1 MTKIYNAEQQ
11 QFIRDA
17 RSEYCEYASEI
28 DKQKQ
33 YTKELFESLVDKLG
47 IDPKEDKESVNAIKR
62 GFKMYY
68 KDNKNEEKAIIE
80 GAITIAEIL

>member
-47 IDPKEDKESVNAIKR
+47 IDPKEDKESVKALRK
-62 GFKMYY
+62 GFALYY
-68 KDNKNEEKAIIE
+68 KDTKEEDQRVMD
-80 GAITIAEIL
+80 GAITIAEL

>member
-33 YTKELFESLVDKLG
+33 YTKELFEALVDKLG
-47 IDPKEDKESVNAIKR
+47 IDPKEDKESVKALRK
-62 GFKMYY
+62 GFALYY
-68 KDNKNEEKAIIE
+68 KDTKEEEQRVID
-80 GAITIAEIL
+80 GAVEIAGL

>member
-17 RSEYCEYASEI
+17 RTEYCEYASEI

-47 IDPKEDKESVNAIKR
+47 IDPKEDKESIKSLR
-62 GFKMYY
+62 KGFALYY
-68 KDNKNEEKAIIE
+68 KDTKEEDQRVMD
-80 GAITIAEIL
+80 GAVTIAEL

>member
-17 RSEYCEYASEI
+17 RTEYCEYASEI

-33 YTKELFESLVDKLG
+33 YTKELFEALVDKLG
-47 IDPKEDKESVNAIKR
+47 IDPKEDKESVKALRK
-62 GFKMYY
+62 GFALYY
-68 KDNKNEEKAIIE
+68 KDTKDEEQRVID
-80 GAITIAEIL
+80 GAITIAGL

>member
-33 YTKELFESLVDKLG
+33 YTKELFEALVDKLG
-47 IDPKEDKESVNAIKR
+47 IDPKEDKESVKSLR
-62 GFKMYY
+62 KGFALYY
-68 KDNKNEEKAIIE
+68 KDTKEEDQRVMD
-80 GAITIAEIL
+80 GAITIAEL

>member
-33 YTKELFESLVDKLG
+33 YTKELFEALVDKLG
-47 IDPKEDKESVNAIKR
+47 IDPKEDKESVKALRK
-62 GFKMYY
+62 GFALYY
-68 KDNKNEEKAIIE
+68 KDTKEEDQRVMD
-80 GAITIAEIL
+80 GAITIAEL

>member
-17 RSEYCEYASEI
+17 RTEYCEYASEI

-33 YTKELFESLVDKLG
+33 YTKELFEALVDRLG
-47 IDPKEDKESVNAIKR
+47 LDPKEQKEDIKSLKR
-62 GFKMYY
+62 GFAIYY
-68 KDNKNEEKAIIE
+68 KETQDEEE
-80 GAITIAEIL
+80 SVVSGAVEIARM

>member
-17 RSEYCEYASEI
+17 SSEYCEYASEI

-33 YTKELFESLVDKLG
+33 YTKELFEALVDKLG
-47 IDPKEDKESVNAIKR
+47 IDPKEDKESVKALRK
-62 GFKMYY
+62 GFALYY
-68 KDNKNEEKAIIE
+68 KDTKEEDQRVMD
-80 GAITIAEIL
+80 GAITIAEL

>member
-17 RSEYCEYASEI
+17 RTEYCEYASEI

-33 YTKELFESLVDKLG
+33 YTKELFEALVDKLG
-47 IDPKEDKESVNAIKR
+47 IDPKEDKESVKALRK
-62 GFKMYY
+62 GFALYY
-68 KDNKNEEKAIIE
+68 KDPKDEEQRVID
-80 GAITIAEIL
+80 GAVTIAGL

>member
-1 MTKIYNAEQQ
+1 MTKVYNAEQQ

-33 YTKELFESLVDKLG
+33 YTKELFEALVDKLG
-47 IDPKEDKESVNAIKR
+47 IDPKEDKESVKSLKK
-62 GFKMYY
+62 GFALYY
-68 KDNKNEEKAIIE
+68 KDTKEEEQRVID
-80 GAITIAEIL
+80 GAVEIAGL

>member
-47 IDPKEDKESVNAIKR
+47 IDPKEDKESIKSLKK
-62 GFKMYY
+62 GFALYY
-68 KDNKNEEKAIIE
+68 KDTKEEDQRVMD
-80 GAITIAEIL
+80 GAVTIAEM

>member
-33 YTKELFESLVDKLG
+33 YTKELFEALVDKLG
-47 IDPKEDKESVNAIKR
+47 IDPKEQKEDIKSLKR
-62 GFKMYY
+62 GFAIYY
-68 KDNKNEEKAIIE
+68 KETQDEEE
-80 GAITIAEIL
+80 SVVSGAVEIARM

>member
-33 YTKELFESLVDKLG
+33 YTKELFEALVDKLG
-47 IDPKEDKESVNAIKR
+47 IDPKEDKESIKALR
-62 GFKMYY
+62 KGFALYY
-68 KDNKNEEKAIIE
+68 KDTKEEDQRVMD
-80 GAITIAEIL
+80 GAVSIAEL

>member
-47 IDPKEDKESVNAIKR
+47 IDPKEDKESIKSLR
-62 GFKMYY
+62 KGFALYY
-68 KDNKNEEKAIIE
+68 KDTKEEDQRVMD
-80 GAITIAEIL
+80 GAVTIAEL

>member
-17 RSEYCEYASEI
+17 RSEYCDYASEI

-33 YTKELFESLVDKLG
+33 YTKELFEALVDKLG
-47 IDPKEDKESVNAIKR
+47 IDPKEDKESIKSLR
-62 GFKMYY
+62 KGFALYY
-68 KDNKNEEKAIIE
+68 KDTKEEEQRVID
-80 GAITIAEIL
+80 GAVSIAEL

>member
-1 MTKIYNAEQQ
+1 MAKIYNAEQQ

-17 RSEYCEYASEI
+17 RTEYCDYASEI

-47 IDPKEDKESVNAIKR
+47 IDPKEDKESVKALRK
-62 GFKMYY
+62 GFALYY
-68 KDNKNEEKAIIE
+68 KDTKDEEQRVID
-80 GAITIAEIL
+80 GAITIAGL

>member
-17 RSEYCEYASEI
+17 RSEYCHYASEI
-28 DKQKQ
+28 DQQKQ

-47 IDPKEDKESVNAIKR
+47 IDPKEQKEDIKALKKGFSIYYKATQDEEESVVS
-62 GFKMYY
+62 
-68 KDNKNEEKAIIE
+68 
-80 GAITIAEIL
+80 GAVEIARM

>member
-17 RSEYCEYASEI
+17 RTEYCDYASEI

-47 IDPKEDKESVNAIKR
+47 IDPKEDKESVKALRK
-62 GFKMYY
+62 GFALYY
-68 KDNKNEEKAIIE
+68 KDTKDEEQRVID
-80 GAITIAEIL
+80 GAITIAGL

>member
-17 RSEYCEYASEI
+17 RTEYCEYASEI

-33 YTKELFESLVDKLG
+33 YTKELFEALVDKLG
-47 IDPKEDKESVNAIKR
+47 IDPKEDKESIKSLR
-62 GFKMYY
+62 KGFALYY
-68 KDNKNEEKAIIE
+68 KDTKEEDQRVMD
-80 GAITIAEIL
+80 GAVTIAEM

>member
-11 QFIRDA
+11 QFIRDS

-33 YTKELFESLVDKLG
+33 YTKELFEALVDKLG
-47 IDPKEDKESVNAIKR
+47 IDPKEDKESVKALRK
-62 GFKMYY
+62 GFALYY
-68 KDNKNEEKAIIE
+68 KDTKDEEQRVID
-80 GAITIAEIL
+80 GAITIAGL

>member
-17 RSEYCEYASEI
+17 RTEYCDYASEI

-33 YTKELFESLVDKLG
+33 YTKELFEALVDKLG
-47 IDPKEDKESVNAIKR
+47 IDPKEDKESVKALRK
-62 GFKMYY
+62 GFALYY
-68 KDNKNEEKAIIE
+68 KDTKEEEQRVID
-80 GAITIAEIL
+80 GAVSIAEL

>member
-1 MTKIYNAEQQ
+1 MTKIYNADQQ

-47 IDPKEDKESVNAIKR
+47 IDPKEDKESIKSLR
-62 GFKMYY
+62 KGFALYY
-68 KDNKNEEKAIIE
+68 KDTKDEDQRVMD
-80 GAITIAEIL
+80 GAITIAEL

>member
-28 DKQKQ
+28 DRQKQ

-47 IDPKEDKESVNAIKR
+47 IDPKEDKESVKALRK
-62 GFKMYY
+62 GFALYY
-68 KDNKNEEKAIIE
+68 KDTKEEDQRVMD
-80 GAITIAEIL
+80 GAVTIAEL